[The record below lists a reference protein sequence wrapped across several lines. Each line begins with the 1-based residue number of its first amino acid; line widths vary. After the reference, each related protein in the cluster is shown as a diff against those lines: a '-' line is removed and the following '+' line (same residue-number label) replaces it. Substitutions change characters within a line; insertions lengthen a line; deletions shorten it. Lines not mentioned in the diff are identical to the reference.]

1 MKIGVRRYEDQ
12 KKKTK
17 AQEAKDLLT
26 KIILT
31 HVPVCLYSLSLSI
44 SFISIQKQVVENSL
58 KMKAVYTAVM
68 VRRTILAK
76 QGKINSD
83 DRDYYRNKR
92 LELAGQ
98 IISLLFEDL
107 FKRFNSEV
115 NN

>member
-26 KIILT
+26 KIILA
-31 HVPVCLYSLSLSI
+31 HVPVCLFSLSLSI
-44 SFISIQKQVVENSL
+44 SFISIL

-76 QGKINSD
+76 QGRINSD

-98 IISLLFEDL
+98 LISLLFEDL

>member
-26 KIILT
+26 KIILA
-31 HVPVCLYSLSLSI
+31 HVPVCLFSLSLSI
-44 SFISIQKQVVENSL
+44 SFISIL
-58 KMKAVYTAVM
+58 KMKAVFTAVM

-98 IISLLFEDL
+98 LISLLFEDL

>member
-44 SFISIQKQVVENSL
+44 SFISI
-58 KMKAVYTAVM
+58 
-68 VRRTILAK
+68 
-76 QGKINSD
+76 
-83 DRDYYRNKR
+83 
-92 LELAGQ
+92 
-98 IISLLFEDL
+98 
-107 FKRFNSEV
+107 
-115 NN
+115 

>member
-26 KIILT
+26 KIILA
-31 HVPVCLYSLSLSI
+31 HVPVCLFSLSLSI
-44 SFISIQKQVVENSL
+44 SFISIL
-58 KMKAVYTAVM
+58 KMKAVFTAVM

-76 QGKINSD
+76 QGRINSD

-98 IISLLFEDL
+98 LISLLFEDL